1 MKRCVRALHKS
12 HVTVFNHMIEFESRM
27 QREEEELAENM
38 AKEAAEE
45 ERARIQVEKEVQREE
60 MGMVRM

>member
-1 MKRCVRALHKS
+1 
-12 HVTVFNHMIEFESRM
+12 MIEFERRM

-45 ERARIQVEKEVQREE
+45 ERARIQAEKEVQREE

>member
-1 MKRCVRALHKS
+1 MKRCVRTLHKS

-27 QREEEELAENM
+27 QREEEELAEKM

-45 ERARIQVEKEVQREE
+45 ERARIQAEKEVQREE